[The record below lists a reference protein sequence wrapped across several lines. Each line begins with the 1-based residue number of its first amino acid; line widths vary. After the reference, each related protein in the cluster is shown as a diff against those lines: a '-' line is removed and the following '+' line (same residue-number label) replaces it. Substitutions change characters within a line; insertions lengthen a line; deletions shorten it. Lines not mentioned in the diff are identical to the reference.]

1 MKKLIL
7 LLTFLLTSVVF
18 ADTHEESDIQKYNFY
33 WNQVPVVCA
42 APKEIDRWANDK
54 GFMPLSIS
62 YGRANGQPDGEI
74 VYIVTYYIQQETAET
89 FATVSTPTDPDVCIV
104 FRTYNLL
111 LNPNIVKEKGLTL

>member
-1 MKKLIL
+1 MKKLFLI
-7 LLTFLLTSVVF
+7 LTFLLTSVVF
-18 ADTHEESDIQKYNFY
+18 AEETDSDIEKYNFY

-42 APKEIDRWANDK
+42 APEEIDRWARDK

-74 VYIVTYYIQQETAET
+74 VYIVTYYLQQQTAET

-104 FRTYNLL
+104 FRTFNLL
-111 LNPNIVKEKGLTL
+111 LNPNIMKEKGLTL

>member
-104 FRTYNLL
+104 FS
-111 LNPNIVKEKGLTL
+111 I